1 MNDRRQHIML
11 ISRQL
16 LIYSGIALGATSLL
30 FAGGLWFGR
39 SVFITV
45 VVFGCGIMGGFVS
58 IQQRLGSIEDD
69 ELDILSKS
77 WASVLIIPL
86 FGGIFAL
93 VLYVIF
99 LTGILDLPIFPK
111 FYIPPFTNDRAVDL
125 PAFLQKTSP
134 VSGQDMAKVMFW
146 SFVAG
151 FSERFVP
158 QVIRSVTSQTD
169 SVRGDG
175 SSTAA
180 APKSR
185 KRPARRPVRPRRKAT
200 AADQAGE

>member
-1 MNDRRQHIML
+1 MDERRQHIML
-11 ISRQL
+11 ISRRL
-16 LIYSGIALGATSLL
+16 LIYSGIALGLTSLL
-30 FAGGLWFGR
+30 FVGGLWFGR
-39 SVFITV
+39 SVFITA

-111 FYIPPFTNDRAVDL
+111 FYIPAFTNDRAVDL
-125 PAFLQKTSP
+125 PAFLQRTSP

-158 QVIRSVTSQTD
+158 QVIRSVTSQTE
-169 SVRGDG
+169 SVRGDA
-175 SSTAA
+175 SQAA
-180 APKSR
+180 ARTRR
-185 KRPARRPVRPRRKAT
+185 KRPARRTVRPRRNMASG
-200 AADQAGE
+200 DQAGQ

>member
-1 MNDRRQHIML
+1 
-11 ISRQL
+11 
-16 LIYSGIALGATSLL
+16 
-30 FAGGLWFGR
+30 
-39 SVFITV
+39 
-45 VVFGCGIMGGFVS
+45 
-58 IQQRLGSIEDD
+58 QQRLGSIEDD
-69 ELDILSKS
+69 ELDVLSKS

-111 FYIPPFTNDRAVDL
+111 FYIPDFTNNRAVDL
-125 PAFLQKTSP
+125 PAFLQQTSP

-158 QVIRSVTSQTD
+158 QVIRSVTSQADGGKGFQPQPPDT
-169 SVRGDG
+169 VR
-175 SSTAA
+175 
-180 APKSR
+180 R
-185 KRPARRPVRPRRKAT
+185 KRPARRPIRSRRTT
-200 AADQAGE
+200 AAGDQSGL

>member
-1 MNDRRQHIML
+1 MNERRQQIML

-16 LIYSGIALGATSLL
+16 LIYSGIALAATSLL
-30 FAGGLWFGR
+30 FAGGMWFGR
-39 SVFITV
+39 NVFITA

-69 ELDILSKS
+69 ELDLLSKS

-125 PAFLQKTSP
+125 PAFLQQTSP
-134 VSGQDMAKVMFW
+134 ISGQDMAKVMFW

-169 SVRGDG
+169 SVRGEA
-175 SSTAA
+175 STAA
-180 APKSR
+180 APTRR
-185 KRPARRPVRPRRKAT
+185 KRPARRSLRPRRSTVAG
-200 AADQAGE
+200 DQATE

>member
-1 MNDRRQHIML
+1 MNERRQHIML

-30 FAGGLWFGR
+30 FAGGMWFGR
-39 SVFITV
+39 NVFITA

-69 ELDILSKS
+69 ELDVLSKS

-99 LTGILDLPIFPK
+99 LTGILDLPIFPE
-111 FYIPPFTNDRAVDL
+111 FYIPAFTNDRAVDL
-125 PAFLQKTSP
+125 PAFLQQTSP

-158 QVIRSVTSQTD
+158 QVIRSVTSQAD
-169 SVRGDG
+169 SVRGE
-175 SSTAA
+175 SSTTA
-180 APKSR
+180 APTRR
-185 KRPARRPVRPRRKAT
+185 KRPARRPTRPRRST
-200 AADQAGE
+200 TIGDQAIE